1 MVNNQISNIEDTIAE
16 MDGNTS
22 GTEEEEDIDAIK
34 DYIPE
39 LKRNVQSNL
48 ETLDRIEL
56 FIEDIIKN
64 EAFYQLGQLKN
75 DAS

>member
-1 MVNNQISNIEDTIAE
+1 MVNNQISNIEDAVAE